1 MKESGKRQVQE
12 GLSDLP
18 SALLPWR
25 GSEEP
30 RVGGV
35 LPVPGE
41 KEQARPPRWRDSE
54 KESQPAGLSF
64 PPVSYP

>member
-1 MKESGKRQVQE
+1 MKESGKQQVQE

-18 SALLPWR
+18 SALLP
-25 GSEEP
+25 SEEP